1 MTSTRGTGDPESA
14 AAPNKQETVYEL
26 IRGRIKTGAY
36 GPGQR
41 LVIAQLAS
49 EFGVSQFPVR
59 EAVRRLEAESLIT
72 YTANAGPSVASF
84 SPERW
89 AQLFESVAVLE
100 GYTTALAAPFVTP
113 GDLDKMRQCNQS
125 IRTALRSLD
134 LPAVSRGNRQFH
146 AIVLARCPNQVL
158 TEQLAQLQ
166 TRLDSLSRSM
176 FARDQAV
183 LLQLLGPK
191 AGATAIEDH
200 QQLITALRT
209 KRSAATIEQL
219 TREHILVHLRAAR
232 EILTRNASGA
242 GPTPADFAGM

>member
-1 MTSTRGTGDPESA
+1 MTSTTGTGGSEPA

-26 IRGRIKTGAY
+26 IRGRIETGAY
-36 GPGQR
+36 APGQR

-49 EFGVSQFPVR
+49 EFGVSQFPIR

-89 AQLFESVAVLE
+89 AELFESVAVLE

-113 GDLDKMRQCNQS
+113 GDLDRMRVCNQS

-134 LPAVSRGNRQFH
+134 LPAISRGNRQFH

-200 QQLITALRT
+200 QRLITALRG

-219 TREHILVHLRAAR
+219 TREHILVHLRVAR
-232 EILTRNASGA
+232 AMLTRNASGD
-242 GPTPADFAGM
+242 GW